1 MRRCDTCGRPADAEV
16 NGVPY
21 CHVGGFPTHYQ
32 LALYDE
38 VSAAGETETGLWLR
52 ALERQYG
59 QGKG

>member
-1 MRRCDTCGRPADAEV
+1 M
-16 NGVPY
+16 PY